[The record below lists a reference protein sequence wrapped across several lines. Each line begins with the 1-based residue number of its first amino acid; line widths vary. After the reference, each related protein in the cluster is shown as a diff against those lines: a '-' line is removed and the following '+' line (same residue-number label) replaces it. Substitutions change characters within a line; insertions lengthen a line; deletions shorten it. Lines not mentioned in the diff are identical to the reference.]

1 MVERRKIAVLLTA
14 LSVLALLLT
23 CAYLALRPYEVKAF
37 QFSKRGVIVTE
48 QRFLTQAIDIEIT
61 HPEDAVV
68 YYTTDGSTPDETAT
82 KYTAPIVL
90 EPATGDFP
98 NCLLLKAVAYYKDG
112 TFSDVVTHTFFSHVN
127 MNDWAQNL
135 IVSVSGEP
143 EELTEGPDGILY
155 GENVH
160 IRGETTEREVYV
172 EAIAP
177 TGRTIFE
184 QAAGARVHGGSSR
197 TQPVKS
203 LKLYARKE
211 YDAYHGMFNIDIFGT
226 VGSDGSVI
234 EKYDKLVLRNHGNA
248 VNWGGFVLDD
258 LNQRLATQAGHTDAK
273 STVPAV
279 YYLNGEYQGF
289 YWLQENV
296 CDEYLKDKFGGETGN
311 FVVLEAAEINKQI
324 DNTDPLRAE
333 AAREYNET
341 YARLSQSDLTDESN
355 YAELCA
361 FIDVENYL
369 EYYAYNI
376 YINSWDWPHNNN
388 KCYRFY
394 AGEDGVYGEGN
405 LDGRWRYLYH
415 DMDFSFGSYD
425 YHEDSNVAY
434 NKLKQVLDPNDDQY
448 AESRHSP
455 LLAALLKREDCKTYF
470 IDETLRLMNGVLS
483 AKNVEA
489 TLKEIELE
497 RGKDLARFLVFMDE
511 LDPNMFGLSWSEV
524 YKIRMEQYVFFA
536 EGRPTY
542 MKQFLI
548 QELDLPE
555 DYFAKN

>member
-1 MVERRKIAVLLTA
+1 
-14 LSVLALLLT
+14 
-23 CAYLALRPYEVKAF
+23 
-37 QFSKRGVIVTE
+37 
-48 QRFLTQAIDIEIT
+48 
-61 HPEDAVV
+61 
-68 YYTTDGSTPDETAT
+68 
-82 KYTAPIVL
+82 
-90 EPATGDFP
+90 
-98 NCLLLKAVAYYKDG
+98 
-112 TFSDVVTHTFFSHVN
+112 
-127 MNDWAQNL
+127 
-135 IVSVSGEP
+135 
-143 EELTEGPDGILY
+143 
-155 GENVH
+155 
-160 IRGETTEREVYV
+160 
-172 EAIAP
+172 
-177 TGRTIFE
+177 
-184 QAAGARVHGGSSR
+184 
-197 TQPVKS
+197 
-203 LKLYARKE
+203 
-211 YDAYHGMFNIDIFGT
+211 
-226 VGSDGSVI
+226 
-234 EKYDKLVLRNHGNA
+234 
-248 VNWGGFVLDD
+248 
-258 LNQRLATQAGHTDAK
+258 
-273 STVPAV
+273 
-279 YYLNGEYQGF
+279 
-289 YWLQENV
+289 
-296 CDEYLKDKFGGETGN
+296 
-311 FVVLEAAEINKQI
+311 
-324 DNTDPLRAE
+324 
-333 AAREYNET
+333 
-341 YARLSQSDLTDESN
+341 LTDESN